1 MAPSMNEDDDSVMMT
16 MDDSSNADAALPK
29 IQPLEFK
36 KSDNPFTSLQPFEK
50 IFRRDMER
58 QLSLFEKDGVP
69 LTPEGTAPINN
80 HLARSPLFSPIKR
93 GKRKYL
99 RGATLASQEGVTL
112 KYYGEQLDMSD
123 QNVLLHAYH
132 LAAGIAPGE
141 DISGDG
147 ESTPLI
153 QQKSRIVINRAQFL
167 KNISMTNTGKN
178 YEWLHGAFI
187 RLATCLIEL
196 DTKEYRSTYN
206 LIGPPAFDKRTEEY
220 YIYIPRSAFAFF
232 GNSTFGYVNMERR
245 LALPKDKH
253 RHLAS
258 WIQSFVVTHDKEKP
272 HTFSLK
278 YLKKLCGQTQP
289 MRHFRVAFKIAVA
302 ELLKAGEFESAD
314 VDEKDMFTFKRV
326 KK

>member
-1 MAPSMNEDDDSVMMT
+1 MT
-16 MDDSSNADAALPK
+16 MAADDSSSAGTALPK
-29 IQPLEFK
+29 IQQLEFK
-36 KSDNPFTSLQPFEK
+36 KDANPFKTPNPWEK
-50 IFRRDMER
+50 TFRRDLER

-69 LTPEGTAPINN
+69 LTPEGTGPINN

-132 LAAGIAPGE
+132 IAAGIAPGD
-141 DISGDG
+141 DISGEDDT
-147 ESTPLI
+147 TPLI
-153 QQKSRIVINRAQFL
+153 QKTSRIVINRAQFL

-178 YEWLHGAFI
+178 YEWLHGALI